1 MSEQEHKPELH
12 LEMMDARRE
21 QIQTWFEKCE
31 DAAGIPLVDEAEM
44 QAAVET
50 LWHWFFG
57 MRRDVVGYVNRVKYT
72 CQRTNE
78 LSNGVFDWRDGAH
91 GELLVERLE
100 RLRLFQYSIGS
111 LTAVFDDIRAEG
123 AIRDWITIAPDPDYT
138 VSYLPPLAHTFYRPL
153 LKTLQLMHGGGK
165 AKTVLRTMREIAG
178 SQTDDADYLNIA
190 TPRITVQQ
198 WRSVAYR
205 AAAQMDKK
213 GLLIRERG
221 EWVITRKGETFL
233 EENE

>member
-1 MSEQEHKPELH
+1 MS
-12 LEMMDARRE
+12 
-21 QIQTWFEKCE
+21 
-31 DAAGIPLVDEAEM
+31 
-44 QAAVET
+44 
-50 LWHWFFG
+50 
-57 MRRDVVGYVNRVKYT
+57 YVNRVKYT

-78 LSNGVFDWRDGAH
+78 LSNGVFDWRDGAR

-100 RLRLFQYSIGS
+100 RLRLFQYSIEN
-111 LTAVFDDIRAEG
+111 LTAIFDAIEAEG
-123 AIRDWITIAPDPDYT
+123 VIRDWITIAPDPDYT
-138 VSYLPPLAHTFYRPL
+138 VSYLPPLARTFYRPI
-153 LKTLQLMHGGGK
+153 LKTLQLMHGGEK
-165 AKTVLRTMREIAG
+165 AKTVLQAMREIAA

-190 TPRITVQQ
+190 TLCSTAQQ

-221 EWVITRKGETFL
+221 EWAMTRKGEEFL